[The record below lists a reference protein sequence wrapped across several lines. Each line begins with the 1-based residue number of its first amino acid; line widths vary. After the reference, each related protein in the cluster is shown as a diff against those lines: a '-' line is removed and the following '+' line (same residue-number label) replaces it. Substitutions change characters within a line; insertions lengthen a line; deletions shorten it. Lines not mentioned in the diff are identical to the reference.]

1 MLSFWGI
8 TIAVIV
14 LAGILIVIS
23 RYFALWIQAYV
34 TGAHIG
40 MLSLMLMSLRKVS
53 PKIIVRC
60 KIMAV
65 QAGLEDIP
73 TNAIE
78 AQYLAGGNVQRVTQA
93 LIVAHRANL
102 HLDWDLAAAIDLAGR
117 NILEAVQISV
127 TPQVIHCPDPNA
139 GFGNTLVAV
148 SKDGIQLKI
157 RVMVTVRTNLAQI
170 LGGATESTVIARIGE
185 AIVSSVGSC
194 ENYREVLADPLL
206 ITRRVLEKGLDT
218 QTAYSIVSI
227 DIADIDVGENI
238 GARLQIVQ
246 ANADMRVALALAEQ
260 RRAFAIAR
268 EQEMIAETRKQEAT
282 VVLAESLVPKAVA
295 AGYRAGQLLAG
306 DTQISPRY
314 RSVTAR
320 KIEIVP
326 PRRRDGESKIKV
338 T

>member
-1 MLSFWGI
+1 MSSFWGI

-40 MLSLMLMSLRKVS
+40 MLSLMLMSLRKVD
-53 PKIIVRC
+53 PRTIVRC

-78 AQYLAGGNVQRVTQA
+78 SQYLAGGNVERVTQA
-93 LIVAHRANL
+93 LIVAHRADL
-102 HLDWDLAAAIDLAGR
+102 DLDWDLAAAIDLAGR

-127 TPQVIHCPDPNA
+127 TPQVIHCPDP
-139 GFGNTLVAV
+139 GVGLGDTLGGV

-170 LGGATESTVIARIGE
+170 LGGATEATVIARIGE

-194 ENYREVLADPLL
+194 ETYREVLADPLL
-206 ITRRVLEKGLDT
+206 ITRRVLEKGLDS

-268 EQEMIAETRKQEAT
+268 EQEMVAETSQQEAT

-320 KIEIVP
+320 KISIVP
-326 PRRRDGESKIKV
+326 PRRRDGESKIKL